1 MWTLTKP
8 AVLFPTLIVVAGLVA
23 SGCTEPSEPT
33 ATFDGS
39 TCTFAGP
46 SSLDFN
52 FSIPFVFVNESDS
65 DAAMAI
71 WKVPDGT
78 TVEDVAVD
86 GIVGIADFDTDMR
99 GMVDASAGESATV
112 SVLLDVPG
120 DWLIN
125 CSTEDDYPAL
135 IFQVFDEESESSQH
149 GG

>member
-1 MWTLTKP
+1 
-8 AVLFPTLIVVAGLVA
+8 LIVVAGLVA

-46 SSLDFN
+46 SSLDLN

-65 DAAMAI
+65 EAAMEI

-86 GIVGIADFDTDMR
+86 GMVGIADRR

-125 CSTEDDYPAL
+125 CFTEDDYPAL
-135 IFQVFDEESESSQH
+135 IFQVFDEESEGSQH
-149 GG
+149 SG

>member
-1 MWTLTKP
+1 
-8 AVLFPTLIVVAGLVA
+8 LVQA
-23 SGCTEPSEPT
+23 ESTYGCTEPSEPT

-39 TCTFAGP
+39 KCTFAGP

-65 DAAMAI
+65 GLRWSI

-78 TVEDVAVD
+78 TVEDVAVH
-86 GIVGIADFDTDMR
+86 GIVGIADLNSDMR

-112 SVLLDVPG
+112 SVLLDVPC

-125 CSTEDDYPAL
+125 CSTEDDSPAL
-135 IFQVFDEESESSQH
+135 IFQVFDEGPEGSQH
-149 GG
+149 SG

>member
-1 MWTLTKP
+1 VRTLTKP
-8 AVLFPTLIVVAGLVA
+8 AVLFLTLIVFLA

-39 TCTFAGP
+39 KCTFAGA

-65 DAAMAI
+65 EAAMEI

-78 TVEDVAVD
+78 TIEVVAD
-86 GIVGIADFDTDMR
+86 GDIDEIANFDTDMR
-99 GMVDASAGESATV
+99 GTVDASAGESVTV

-135 IFQVFDEESESSQH
+135 IFQVFNEESEGSQH
-149 GG
+149 SG

>member
-8 AVLFPTLIVVAGLVA
+8 TVLFPTLIVVAGLVA

-65 DAAMAI
+65 EAAMAI

-78 TVEDVAVD
+78 TVEDIAVD
-86 GIVGIADFDTDMR
+86 GIVGIADRR
-99 GMVDASAGESATV
+99 GMVDTSPGESATV

-135 IFQVFDEESESSQH
+135 IFQVFDEESEGSQH
-149 GG
+149 AS

>member
-1 MWTLTKP
+1 MWMLTKSRL
-8 AVLFPTLIVVAGLVA
+8 LFPTLIVLSGLVA
-23 SGCTEPSEPT
+23 AGCSDPSEPT

-39 TCTFAGP
+39 ACRFAGP

-65 DAAMAI
+65 AAGMEI

-78 TVEDVAVD
+78 TIEDVVEGD
-86 GIVGIADFDTDMR
+86 IDEIADFDTDMR
-99 GMVDASAGESATV
+99 GTVEASGGESATV

-125 CSTEDDYPAL
+125 CLTEADYPAL
-135 IFQVFDEESESSQH
+135 VFQVFDEQAGEE
-149 GG
+149 

>member
-8 AVLFPTLIVVAGLVA
+8 AVLFPTLVVLVGLVA

-65 DAAMAI
+65 EAAMAI

-78 TVEDVAVD
+78 TVEDIAVD
-86 GIVGIADFDTDMR
+86 GIVGIADRR
-99 GMVDASAGESATV
+99 GMVDASPGESATV

-135 IFQVFDEESESSQH
+135 IFQVFDEESEGSQH
-149 GG
+149 NG

>member
-1 MWTLTKP
+1 MKT
-8 AVLFPTLIVVAGLVA
+8 VLRTVVL
-23 SGCTEPSEPT
+23 
-33 ATFDGS
+33 
-39 TCTFAGP
+39 P

-65 DAAMAI
+65 EAAMAI

>member
-1 MWTLTKP
+1 MWILTKSRL
-8 AVLFPTLIVVAGLVA
+8 LFPTLIVLSGLVA
-23 SGCTEPSEPT
+23 AGCSDLMEPT

-52 FSIPFVFVNESDS
+52 FSIPFVFVNDSDS
-65 DAAMAI
+65 EAGMEV

-78 TVEDVAVD
+78 TIEDVAEGD
-86 GIVGIADFDTDMR
+86 IDEIADFDTDMR
-99 GMVDASAGESATV
+99 GTVDASSGESATV

-125 CSTEDDYPAL
+125 CFADADYPAL
-135 IFQVFDEESESSQH
+135 IFQMFDEQAGEQ
-149 GG
+149 

>member
-1 MWTLTKP
+1 MRTLTKP
-8 AVLFPTLIVVAGLVA
+8 TVLSLTMIILIGLVA

-46 SSLDFN
+46 SDLDFN
-52 FSIPFVFVNESDS
+52 FNIPFVFVNESDS
-65 DAAMAI
+65 QAAMEV

-78 TVEDVAVD
+78 TVEDVAID
-86 GIVGIADFDTDMR
+86 GIVEIADVASDRR
-99 GMVDASAGESATV
+99 GTVDASAGESATI
-112 SVLLDVPG
+112 SVLLDVHG

-125 CSTEDDYPAL
+125 CSTEDDYPAM
-135 IFQVFDEESESSQH
+135 IFQVFVDEVTGTH